1 MQFNRLNR
9 LSKIN
14 KGALIFSFVSVLL
27 FPKIFFISPAI
38 YWITLR
44 VIQSLPTR
52 KQAQSKLSV
61 EAELPFFGQLLAA
74 LIAAG
79 SNLLTALE
87 VLSPML
93 NSDLSRRTSRTI
105 DLLKVGSPPANA
117 WHEWVE
123 DPVTRDWAGGLI
135 RAQERGRPLANLLR
149 VSAVSL
155 SEQRLRRARIQ
166 VSKLGVKLSLPIGVC
181 FLPAFIFG
189 AIVPIVISFFS
200 TLKFF

>member
-1 MQFNRLNR
+1 MLLNR
-9 LSKIN
+9 LDRLYT
-14 KGALIFSFVSVLL
+14 GAFLFSSVIVLL
-27 FPKIFFISPAI
+27 FPKSFLISPII

-44 VIQSLPTR
+44 LIQSLPTR
-52 KQAQSKLSV
+52 AQANSKLSV
-61 EAELPFFGQLLAA
+61 EAELPFFAQLLAA

-87 VLSPML
+87 VVSPML
-93 NSDLSRRTSRTI
+93 NSELNRRTSRTI

-117 WHEWVE
+117 WHEWIL
-123 DPVTRDWAGGLI
+123 DPVTRDWAAALI

-149 VSAVSL
+149 VSAISL
-155 SEQRLRRARIQ
+155 TEQRVRRARIQ
-166 VSKLGVKLSLPIGVC
+166 VSKLGVKLSLPIGIC

-189 AIVPIVISFFS
+189 AIVPIVITFFS

>member
-1 MQFNRLNR
+1 MSR
-9 LSKIN
+9 IN
-14 KGALIFSFVSVLL
+14 IGALIFSLVLVLL
-27 FPKIFFISPAI
+27 FPQIFFIAPVI
-38 YWITLR
+38 YWFTLR
-44 VIQSLPTR
+44 VIQFLPTR
-52 KQAQSKLSV
+52 AQANSKLSV

-79 SNLLTALE
+79 SNLLGALE
-87 VLSPML
+87 ALSPML
-93 NSDLSRRTSRTI
+93 NSELKRRASRTI
-105 DLLKVGSPPANA
+105 DLLKIGSPPSNA
-117 WHEWVE
+117 WREWVE

-155 SEQRLRRARIQ
+155 SEQRLIRVRLQI
-166 VSKLGVKLSLPIGVC
+166 SKLGVKLSLPIGIC

-189 AIVPIVISFFS
+189 AIVPIVITFFS

>member
-1 MQFNRLNR
+1 
-9 LSKIN
+9 LSRIN
-14 KGALIFSFVSVLL
+14 IGALIFSLVLVLL
-27 FPKIFFISPAI
+27 FPKIFFIVPVI

-44 VIQSLPTR
+44 VIQFLPTR
-52 KQAQSKLSV
+52 AQANSKLSV

-79 SNLLTALE
+79 SNLLNALE
-87 VLSPML
+87 ALSPML
-93 NSDLSRRTSRTI
+93 NSELKRRASRTI
-105 DLLKVGSPPANA
+105 DLLKIGSPPSSA
-117 WHEWVE
+117 WREWVE

-155 SEQRLRRARIQ
+155 SEQRLIRVRLQI
-166 VSKLGVKLSLPIGVC
+166 SKLGVKLSLPIGIC

-189 AIVPIVISFFS
+189 AIVPIVITFFS